1 MTNIGI
7 LENKISSVK
16 KYLKI
21 LEAYVGLTEKEITSN
36 FEKKG
41 SIERYLYLM
50 AQATIDLAEGMIA
63 YKKFRKPSSFSEN
76 FEILQEENYIT
87 NDLSMKLIAM
97 TGFRN
102 VLAHGYEK
110 VDYNV
115 LLEIL
120 DDGRNDVIEFI
131 KIVEKII

>member
-7 LENKISSVK
+7 LENKISSAK

-21 LEAYVGLTEKEITSN
+21 LEAYIGVTEKEITSN

-50 AQATIDLAEGMIA
+50 TQATIDLAEALIS
-63 YKKFRKPSSFSEN
+63 YRKLRKPSSFSEN
-76 FEILQEENYIT
+76 FEILRDENYIS
-87 NDLSMKLIAM
+87 NDLCTKLIAM

-120 DDGRNDVIEFI
+120 DDGRNDVIDFI
-131 KIVEKII
+131 NIVEKII